1 MKDKDNYKDFTF
13 GHRKEGFDNHIDAS
27 IRHYSTLH
35 DDVVNLSKYFVEN
48 DTKVVDIGCS
58 TGKTIE
64 AMVMQNHE
72 TAPHAHYCG
81 VEYAPVFQD
90 EMETRQKKLNKKILN
105 ILIYL

>member
-1 MKDKDNYKDFTF
+1 M
-13 GHRKEGFDNHIDAS
+13 
-27 IRHYSTLH
+27 
-35 DDVVNLSKYFVEN
+35 
-48 DTKVVDIGCS
+48 VDIGCS

-90 EMETRQKKLNKKILN
+90 EMETRQKKLNKKGHHVCFQNKNKSQLGN
-105 ILIYL
+105 LGLFDLLK